1 VSEEN
6 DDLRRRLRIAEQ
18 RLARSEAHRRELETL
33 RDRADRMHRSVIEEM
48 ERAQAR
54 LRRSEA
60 LALEANR
67 SKSLFLANMSHEI
80 RTPMNGVLGMA
91 QLLLATSLTGE
102 QKSLATT
109 LFQSAETLLGL
120 LDDVLDFSKIEA
132 GELELEEVAIDLHEL
147 VHGVA
152 RLFCAPAQERR
163 LELLCYVDAEVPVRV
178 TGDPKRL
185 RQILINLLSNAVKFT
200 EHGAVEIA
208 ARPCDGGVAIAVS
221 DSGIGIPV
229 DAQSRIFDSFRQAD
243 GSTTRRFGGSGL
255 GLTIS
260 KQLALHMGGT
270 LEVRSAV
277 GEGSTF
283 TLTLPV
289 TGKPWRTLHPQ
300 SGRAAVHLAHPR
312 QAEIAARYLVDLGFE
327 LVAWPGVGAVKEAGL
342 DIVLMEPRDAAH
354 LDPEEPGTPTL
365 LVGYPAHM
373 APTSHGEVVIGMPL
387 DRDELALTLS
397 RSRASRRRRTPA
409 PQPVRPS
416 FDGVR
421 VLVAEDSP
429 VNRAVIL
436 RMLEI
441 LRAEATCVGD
451 GAAAVEA
458 WQRGGID
465 LILMDCQMPWMDG
478 LQATRRI
485 RAMGGE
491 LPIVALTASVL
502 AGDRERCEDAG
513 MTGFLSKPYT
523 LDQVVLTL
531 SDALGRR

>member
-1 VSEEN
+1 MSEELEALRN
-6 DDLRRRLRIAEQ
+6 ELRRAQQE
-18 RLARSEAHRRELETL
+18 LARSEARAVQLEELREQSEARHR
-33 RDRADRMHRSVIEEM
+33 AVIAEM
-48 ERAQAR
+48 EETQRQ

-91 QLLLATSLTGE
+91 QLLLSSSLTGE

-109 LFQSAETLLGL
+109 LFQSGETLLGL

-132 GELELEEVAIDLHEL
+132 GELELEAVELDLHEL
-147 VHGVA
+147 VHSVA
-152 RLFCAPAQERR
+152 RLFCAPAQQRR
-163 LELLCYVDAEVPVRV
+163 LELLCFVDASVPVRAI
-178 TGDPKRL
+178 GDPKRI
-185 RQILINLLSNAVKFT
+185 RQILINLLSNAIKFT
-200 EHGAVEIA
+200 EHGAVEIS
-208 ARPCDGGVAIAVS
+208 ARQADGGVQIAVT

-260 KQLALHMGGT
+260 KQLATHMQGG
-270 LEVRSAV
+270 LQVRSSV

-289 TGKPWRTLHPQ
+289 VGKGWRPIRPVT
-300 SGRAAVHLAHPR
+300 GRAAVHLAHPR
-312 QAEIAARYLVDLGFE
+312 QAEIAARYLMDVGFTLE
-327 LVAWPGVGAVKEAGL
+327 PWPGRGRLVESGL
-342 DIVLMEPRDAAH
+342 DVVMIEPREASQ
-354 LDPEEPGTPTL
+354 LDPEAKGMPAL

-373 APTSHGEVVIGMPL
+373 APTSVGVVVVGMPL
-387 DRDELALTLS
+387 DREEVA
-397 RSRASRRRRTPA
+397 RVASRIGRKKRRVT
-409 PQPVRPS
+409 PQPEPTRPT
-416 FDGVR
+416 FPDLR

-436 RMLEI
+436 RMLEMLQI
-441 LRAEATCVGD
+441 RATCVGD
-451 GAAAVEA
+451 GAAAVEC
-458 WQRGGID
+458 WQRGGLD

-485 RAMGGE
+485 RALGGD

-502 AGDRERCEDAG
+502 AGDRERCAEAG

-523 LDQVVLTL
+523 LDQVAAVVRE
-531 SDALGRR
+531 AVVG

>member
-1 VSEEN
+1 MGNELETLREE
-6 DDLRRRLRIAEQ
+6 LRTARQ
-18 RLARSEAHRRELETL
+18 QLARSEALAVELEQL
-33 RDRADRMHRSVIEEM
+33 REQSDTRHRAVIAEM
-48 ERAQAR
+48 EQTQQQ

-91 QLLLATSLTGE
+91 QLLLSSSLSGE

-132 GELELEEVAIDLHEL
+132 GELELEHVELDLHEL
-147 VHGVA
+147 VHSVA

-163 LELLCYVDAEVPVRV
+163 LELICYVDAAVPVRAM
-178 TGDPKRL
+178 GDSKRI
-185 RQILINLLSNAVKFT
+185 RQILINLLSNAIKFT
-200 EHGAVEIA
+200 EHGAVEIS
-208 ARPCDGGVAIAVS
+208 ARVAEGGVKIAVT
-221 DSGIGIPV
+221 DSGIGIPD

-260 KQLALHMGGT
+260 KQLAAHMNGF
-270 LEVRSAV
+270 LDVRSSV

-283 TLTLPV
+283 TLTLPI
-289 TGKPWRTLHPQ
+289 TGNGWRPMRPAK
-300 SGRAAVHLAHPR
+300 GRAAVHLAHPR
-312 QAEIAARYLVDLGFE
+312 QAEIAARYLMDAGLTLE
-327 LVAWPGVGAVKEAGL
+327 AWPGRGQLVDSGL
-342 DIVLMEPRDAAH
+342 DVVLIEPREAKQ
-354 LDPEEPGTPTL
+354 LDPEVTGMPML
-365 LVGYPAHM
+365 LVGYPAHL
-373 APTSHGEVVIGMPL
+373 APTSHGEVVLGMPL
-387 DRDELALTLS
+387 DREEIVMIVS
-397 RSRASRRRRTPA
+397 RLGAPRRRHTPA
-409 PQPVRPS
+409 PEPLRPS
-416 FDGVR
+416 FPDLR

-436 RMLEI
+436 RMLEMLQI
-441 LRAEATCVGD
+441 RASCVGD
-451 GAAAVEA
+451 GAAAVEC

-485 RAMGGE
+485 RALGGV

-502 AGDRERCEDAG
+502 AGDRERCADAG

-523 LDQVVLTL
+523 LDQVAAVVRE
-531 SDALGRR
+531 AVAGA